1 MIKYLVP
8 IWLIWGCNWVVMK
21 VALNYFTP
29 PQFVEWRF
37 ALGSLVLLA
46 YIVYKKLPMVDLK
59 FVPWIAG
66 SGIFMIAVNNLLI
79 QHAMLELGAGM
90 AAVLNYS
97 MPVWVLI
104 PAHYIL
110 KETITPR
117 KIISIILSLSGLCVL
132 LGVSTDISWSALL
145 LAILS
150 AWSWGLGSVVVK
162 AKLTKCP
169 PMQLTCGQM
178 AAGAIFMIL
187 VNLGYDTPPVDWNIY
202 SLLCILYN
210 AFLASALCFFL
221 WSYVLQNM
229 EASKAG
235 TAVLVA
241 PAVSV
246 LAGIVFLDESFTMST
261 VIGLLLVAV
270 GVISAVTAGRK

>member
-1 MIKYLVP
+1 MIKYLIP

-37 ALGSLVLLA
+37 ALGTLVLLV
-46 YIVYKKLPMVDLK
+46 YIIYKKLPMVDLK

-66 SGIFMIAVNNLLI
+66 SGIFMISMNNLLV
-79 QHAMLELGAGM
+79 QHSMLELGAGM

-110 KETITPR
+110 KESITPR
-117 KIISIILSLSGLCVL
+117 KIISILLSLSGLSVL
-132 LGVSTDISWSALL
+132 LGVSTDISWSALC

-150 AWSWGLGSVVVK
+150 AWSWGLGTVIVK

-178 AAGAIFMIL
+178 AAGALFMIL
-187 VNLGYDTPPVDWNIY
+187 YNMGSDAPPVDWNIY

-210 AFLASALCFFL
+210 AVLASALCFLL

-246 LAGIVFLDESFTMST
+246 LAGIVFLDESFSTST
-261 VIGLLLVAV
+261 VIGLLLVAI
-270 GVISAVTAGRK
+270 GVVSAVTARAK